1 MPTDKDFEYA
11 LIYKQLYKKNICKYL
26 LSVIENSSKEHIDVS
41 NLTIEHILPQKENAA
56 VWKKEIGDSYGHV
69 YEVYLHTLGN
79 LTITGHNSEL
89 GTKAFSEKKKI
100 IKENS
105 KANILNRDVI
115 SAEKWNE
122 EAILNR
128 AKRLAKILTEEF
140 KYIDLHSYTN
150 EDNKLLFDVNSD
162 CDFANTKPCEMF
174 FVGEHTKVTSWVDL
188 LNKAVN
194 TAYDLDEDKIIE
206 LAKSN
211 YSISGANKIYIS
223 NDERKIRKAK
233 QIDNSGIFYET
244 NLSANNIV
252 SFIRDLL
259 MKMQL
264 DVEDFSFSLSETPFD
279 INNQEI

>member
-1 MPTDKDFEYA
+1 M
-11 LIYKQLYKKNICKYL
+11 
-26 LSVIENSSKEHIDVS
+26 
-41 NLTIEHILPQKENAA
+41 
-56 VWKKEIGDSYGHV
+56 
-69 YEVYLHTLGN
+69 
-79 LTITGHNSEL
+79 
-89 GTKAFSEKKKI
+89 
-100 IKENS
+100 
-105 KANILNRDVI
+105 
-115 SAEKWNE
+115 
-122 EAILNR
+122 
-128 AKRLAKILTEEF
+128 
-140 KYIDLHSYTN
+140 
-150 EDNKLLFDVNSD
+150 
-162 CDFANTKPCEMF
+162 
-174 FVGEHTKVTSWVDL
+174 

-264 DVEDFSFSLSETPFD
+264 DAEDFSFSLSETPFD